1 VGQSKT
7 ADFTVNPAGNTEQIT
22 VSEIVTVDTTSARVG
37 VNVSENEVNNLPLN
51 GRQVSQLYLLT
62 PGAVN
67 NGTGT
72 FDNIRFSGRANQQN
86 AIRYDGI
93 EGSAI
98 MDASPGNLNGQ
109 ISSPFPI
116 AVQLGEYSGVPR

>member
-1 VGQSKT
+1 MHANEVVPTENSEP
-7 ADFTVNPAGNTEQIT
+7 DAGEQL
-22 VSEIVTVDTTSARVG
+22 VEIGATPPLTVG
-37 VNVSENEVNNLPLN
+37 VNVTENEVNNLPLN

-86 AIRYDGI
+86 AIRYDGV
-93 EGSAI
+93 EGSARPYTP
-98 MDASPGNLNGQ
+98 ASASNRRSSTLN
-109 ISSPFPI
+109 
-116 AVQLGEYSGVPR
+116 VR